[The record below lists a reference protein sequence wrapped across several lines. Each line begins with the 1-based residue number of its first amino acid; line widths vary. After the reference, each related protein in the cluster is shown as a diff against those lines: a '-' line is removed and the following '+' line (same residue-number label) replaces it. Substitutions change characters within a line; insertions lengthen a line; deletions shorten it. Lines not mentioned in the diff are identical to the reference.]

1 MTNKD
6 RHSDAEEPS
15 IIANDDER
23 AQREAENGLRQF
35 DTTVQ
40 MALDWIENPD
50 RQFRLRPSAIQ
61 RLQRVALDGLSSY
74 AGNWRPGKVEIH
86 GSKHQPIDAFLV
98 ASQVEEL
105 CEYVNDRWDS
115 STAIHLAAYTMW
127 RLNWIHPFSDGNGRT
142 SRALSYLVLTIKL
155 RYLLPGTH
163 TIPDQIAAGKEPYY
177 GALEAADKAWETEQR
192 VDVGVLEE
200 LLSGLLAKQF
210 LSILKTAT
218 GRTNL
223 E

>member
-1 MTNKD
+1 MADSD

-15 IIANDDER
+15 IIANEDER

-40 MALDWIENPD
+40 MALDWIENPG

-61 RLQRVALDGLSSY
+61 RLQRVALDGLSAY

-86 GSKHQPIDAFLV
+86 GSQHQPVDAFLV

-105 CEYVNDRWDS
+105 CEYINDNWDIK
-115 STAIHLAAYTMW
+115 TAIHLAAFTMW
-127 RLNWIHPFSDGNGRT
+127 RLNWVHPFSDGNGRT
-142 SRALSYLVLTIKL
+142 SRALSYLVLTVKL
-155 RYLLPGTH
+155 KYLLPGTD
-163 TIPDQIAAGKEPYY
+163 TIPDQISANKEPYY
-177 GALEAADKAWETEQR
+177 SALEAADKVWEAEGK
-192 VDVGVLEE
+192 VDVSALEE

-223 E
+223 K